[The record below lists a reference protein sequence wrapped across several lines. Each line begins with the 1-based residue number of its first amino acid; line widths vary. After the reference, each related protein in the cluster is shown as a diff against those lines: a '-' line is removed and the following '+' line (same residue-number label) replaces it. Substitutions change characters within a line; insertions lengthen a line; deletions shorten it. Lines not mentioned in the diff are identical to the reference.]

1 MILKNGNFDL
11 PKGLNRKLD
20 SFPKINSMQKQILL
34 QNCNIITLGKKHYLF
49 SEGDTADSFYLVLK
63 GSLKLIKS
71 TGNVN
76 ENAAQNIIVDIVQP
90 GEMIASAL
98 MLNEKTFQ
106 KFPISASALT
116 PTDVLQA
123 SKDFFHSYWKKQ
135 QNLMDFSNE
144 QMVKRIQKLQ
154 LSLSIQRL
162 STAKRLA
169 FVLTE
174 LIENNSNLRITRSEL
189 SDFIG
194 TTTESVIRVLSKWNK
209 DNLISTQDR
218 KIVITSIS
226 KLRAIWQNDD
236 E

>member
-1 MILKNGNFDL
+1 MILKNGTFDL

-20 SFPKINSMQKQILL
+20 LFTKINPIQKQILL
-34 QNCNIITLGKKHYLF
+34 QNCNIITLSKKHYLF
-49 SEGDTADSFYLVLK
+49 SEGEIADSFYLVLK
-63 GSLKLIKS
+63 GSLKLIKT
-71 TGNVN
+71 TGNTN
-76 ENAAQNIIVDIVQP
+76 ESEAQNIIVDIVQP

-98 MLNEKTFQ
+98 MLNEKIFQ
-106 KFPISASALT
+106 KFPISAIALT

-123 SKDFFHSYWKKQ
+123 PKDFYHSYWKKH

-174 LIENNSNLRITRSEL
+174 LIENNSALKITRSEL
-189 SDFIG
+189 SDCIG
-194 TTTESVIRVLSKWNK
+194 TTTESVIRILSQWNK
-209 DNLISTQDR
+209 DNLISTHDK
-218 KIVITSIS
+218 KISIVAME
-226 KLRAIWQNDD
+226 KLRALWQNN
-236 E
+236 EA